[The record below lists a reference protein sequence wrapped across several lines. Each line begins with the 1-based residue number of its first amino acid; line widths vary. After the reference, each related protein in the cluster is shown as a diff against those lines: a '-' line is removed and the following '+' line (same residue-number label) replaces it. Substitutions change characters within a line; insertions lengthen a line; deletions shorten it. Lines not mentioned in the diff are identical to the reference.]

1 MFDVRLL
8 TLVKSIGLLGV
19 VLALL
24 TPLGA
29 GAHGG
34 LDFGPGDAVPFSG
47 SLVAGHT
54 AHAAGRIAAGSWS
67 RPCPGGPGNAC
78 CCGVS
83 SACVGSGKA
92 AVVSTGG
99 WNILVLLFAGRVTR
113 PQARV
118 ERASWLP
125 HSFALSRAPPL
136 FS

>member
-8 TLVKSIGLLGV
+8 TLVKSIALLGV

-29 GAHGG
+29 GAHNG
-34 LDFGPGDAVPFSG
+34 LDYGPGDAVPVSN
-47 SLVAGHT
+47 SLDAGHS
-54 AHAAGRIAAGSWS
+54 AHATGSIATGSWS
-67 RPCPGGPGNAC
+67 RPCPGGSGNTC
-78 CCGVS
+78 CCGMS
-83 SACVGSGKA
+83 PACIGSGKVP
-92 AVVSTGG
+92 VVSSGG
-99 WNILVLLFAGRVTR
+99 WNNLVSPLARRVTR